1 MKVKE
6 LIKVI
11 EKDYN
16 PKSALSFDNT
26 GSNIINFD
34 DTIKGIVVCLDVTL
48 GAIKKAKETGANMM
62 ISHHPLT
69 FREFKNVRDD
79 IQSKRIKGILNN
91 NINAYSVHTNFDV
104 NIDKGMGKIVVDR
117 LFKKNEIKNHELLET
132 YIVDKKEYG
141 YCDIVILKKNM
152 SFSDLSERVFSKFDI
167 SIEKS
172 GLFLDSEN
180 KIVKKIAILPGSGR
194 GDVHK
199 ITETDVDVF
208 ITSDLAHNDILDL
221 LESGISYINTT
232 HYGLEKIFIEYMK
245 KYLKTKVKCGVNEYY
260 DYKI

>member
-6 LIKVI
+6 LVKII
-11 EKDYN
+11 ERDYN

-48 GAIKKAKETGANMM
+48 GAIEKAKETGANMI

-69 FREFKNVRDD
+69 FKEFKNVRDD
-79 IQSKRIKGILNN
+79 IQSKRIKGILSN
-91 NINAYSVHTNFDV
+91 NINAYSIHTNFDV
-104 NIDKGMGKIVVDR
+104 NIDKGMGKIVVDK
-117 LFKKNEIKNHELLET
+117 LFKKSEIKKHELLEN
-132 YIVDKKEYG
+132 YVVDKKKYG
-141 YCDIVILKKNM
+141 YCDIITLKKFM
-152 SFSDLSERVFSKFDI
+152 LFSNLFERVFIKFDL
-167 SIEKS
+167 SIEKC
-172 GLFLDSEN
+172 GAFLDSDN
-180 KIVKKIAILPGSGR
+180 KKVKKIAIVPGSGR

-232 HYGLEKIFIEYMK
+232 HYGMEKVFIEYMK
-245 KYLKTKVKCGVNEYY
+245 KYLKSKVKCNVNEYY
-260 DYKI
+260 DDKI